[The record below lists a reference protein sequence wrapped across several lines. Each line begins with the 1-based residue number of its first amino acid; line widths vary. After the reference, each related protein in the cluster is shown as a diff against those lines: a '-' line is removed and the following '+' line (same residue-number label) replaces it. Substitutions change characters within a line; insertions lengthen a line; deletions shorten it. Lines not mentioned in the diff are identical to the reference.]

1 MTSEQPPRTP
11 TSLSQSARFHWL
23 GRLGAWIL
31 CAWAAT
37 WRIEWEIDPASWP
50 LYERRTPILH
60 TFWHEH
66 LLPLAYAHRGRG
78 IVVLVSESSDG
89 EIISQVLHRL
99 GYGTARGSSSRG
111 GRRAFV
117 EAVRAAREGHGLA
130 ISPDGPRGPR
140 QRLQPGALLLAAR
153 TGLPLVPLSCGARPC
168 RRLRSWDRF
177 QLPWPFARL
186 RIVVGPP
193 LQITPRT
200 DGDERSPVLDPA
212 WEEIVVTHLA
222 EVEARALR
230 GLETPIPREND
241 GVTG

>member
-1 MTSEQPPRTP
+1 MNNEQPPRTE
-11 TSLSQSARFHWL
+11 TKHSARRRFLWL

-31 CAWAAT
+31 RAWAAT
-37 WRIEWEIDPASWP
+37 WRIEWEIDPASRP

-117 EAVRAAREGHGLA
+117 DAVRAARSGRGLA

-153 TGLPLVPLSCGARPC
+153 TQLPLVPLSCGARPC

-193 LQITPRT
+193 IQITPGAE
-200 DGDERSPVLDPA
+200 GDDSATALDPK
-212 WEEIVVTHLA
+212 WEGLVVAQLGQ
-222 EVEARALR
+222 VEARALR
-230 GLETPIPREND
+230 GLETPIPLDSDRGTE
-241 GVTG
+241 